1 MKTTDNYEQE
11 LNRIREELYERSKN
25 YTQQE
30 WIDKINRDAGDFLA
44 QYGIKLA
51 A

>member
-1 MKTTDNYEQE
+1 MTTTDNYEQE
-11 LNRIREELYERSKN
+11 INRIREELHEEAKG

-30 WIDKINRDAGDFLA
+30 WIDKVNREASELLA
-44 QYGIKLA
+44 QYGLKLA

>member
-1 MKTTDNYEQE
+1 MTTTDNYEQE
-11 LNRIREELYERSKN
+11 LNRIREELHKESKG

-30 WIDKINRDAGDFLA
+30 WIDKVNRDANAILA
-44 QYGIKLA
+44 QYGLKLA